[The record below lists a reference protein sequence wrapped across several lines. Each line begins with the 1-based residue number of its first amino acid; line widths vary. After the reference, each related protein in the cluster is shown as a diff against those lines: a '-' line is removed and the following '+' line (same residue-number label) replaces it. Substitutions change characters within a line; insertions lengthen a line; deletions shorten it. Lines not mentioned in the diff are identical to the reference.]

1 MKYTIETRI
10 KGVDLTKK
18 AFSANTFGEVKDLLV
33 TLAEAYTSSYGNDI
47 VFIIRKNGE
56 FKKSVKVANLFA
68 I

>member
-1 MKYTIETRI
+1 MKYTVETRI

-18 AFSANTFGEVKDLLV
+18 AFGANTFGEVKDLLV
-33 TLAEAYTSSYGNDI
+33 VLAEAYTSSYGNDI

-56 FKKSVKVANLFA
+56 FKKAVKVANLFA

>member
-1 MKYTIETRI
+1 MKYTVETRI

-18 AFSANTFGEVKDLLV
+18 AFGANTFGELKDLLL

-47 VFIIRKNGE
+47 VFIICKNGE
-56 FKKSVKVANLFA
+56 FKKAVKVANLFA

>member
-1 MKYTIETRI
+1 MKYTVETRI

-18 AFSANTFGEVKDLLV
+18 SFGANTFGEVKDLLV

-56 FKKSVKVANLFA
+56 FKKAVKVANLFA

>member
-18 AFSANTFGEVKDLLV
+18 AFGVNTFGEVKDLLV

-56 FKKSVKVANLFA
+56 FKKAVKVANLFA

>member
-18 AFSANTFGEVKDLLV
+18 AFGANTFGEVKDLLV
-33 TLAEAYTSSYGNDI
+33 TLAEAYTSSYGRDI

-56 FKKSVKVANLFA
+56 IKKSVKVTNLFV